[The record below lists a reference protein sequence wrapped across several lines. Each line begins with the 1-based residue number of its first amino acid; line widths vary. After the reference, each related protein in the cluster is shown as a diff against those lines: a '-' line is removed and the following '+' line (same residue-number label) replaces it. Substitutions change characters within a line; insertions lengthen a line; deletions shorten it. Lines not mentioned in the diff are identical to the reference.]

1 MENKFNINDL
11 ELFIKSFKYCYFLEG
26 DDKTHKRLD
35 DSLELIQKL
44 RKLVEKEQEIKTVY
58 VVNHYEGGVPGES
71 DCCGVYSSL
80 EDARKNLQKV
90 VKDLDIRN
98 AGIEDDE
105 ADLVTW
111 DGDHGWGQ
119 ITIEENKL
127 K

>member
-44 RKLVEKEQEIKTVY
+44 RKLVEKEQETKIVY
-58 VVNHYEGGVPGES
+58 VVNQYEGGTPGDS
-71 DCCGVYSSL
+71 WCYGVFSSL
-80 EDARKNLQKV
+80 KDARKKLQKV

-111 DGDHGWGQ
+111 DGDFGWGQ
-119 ITIEENKL
+119 ITIEKNEL